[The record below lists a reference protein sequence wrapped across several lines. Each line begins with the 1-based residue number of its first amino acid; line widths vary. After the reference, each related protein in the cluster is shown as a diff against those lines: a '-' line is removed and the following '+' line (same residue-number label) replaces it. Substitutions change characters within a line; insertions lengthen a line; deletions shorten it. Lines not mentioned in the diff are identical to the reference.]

1 MDVALWTGWGIRVAV
16 GFLPVG
22 FFLAGLVGL
31 DSFKLVRMRLIL
43 WMLACGVLAAGA
55 SYAANRLLMETG
67 HVDATMLRRFAAPF
81 IEECLKGLPLL
92 LLLRSGRSGFIVDA
106 AIYGFAVGAGFALV
120 ENVYYFLSLPQASVA
135 LWIVR
140 GFGTA
145 VMHGG
150 TTAIL
155 AMTTKALFD
164 RNESTAWFLALPGL
178 VVALGIHGTFN
189 AFLLPPMGSA
199 VAVLLILP
207 PLMFLAFGQSETYLR
222 GWLGRGFDLHADL
235 LEAIQSGCFS
245 DTRPGRYLLV
255 FKDHFDGPIM
265 ADMLCYLRLCT
276 ELSLQAKGM
285 LMLRENGLPVR
296 KDPELGEKLA
306 ELRYL
311 RNSIGRTGEMA
322 LSPLLQLKNHDLWQ
336 LENMQET

>member
-1 MDVALWTGWGIRVAV
+1 MVEGDVTGAVVRVGL

-22 FFLAGLVGL
+22 FFLTGLVGL

-55 SYAANRLLMETG
+55 SYASNRLFVEVG
-67 HVDATMLRRFAAPF
+67 HLDSARLRHFAAPF
-81 IEECLKGLPLL
+81 IEECLKGLSIILI
-92 LLLRSGRSGFIVDA
+92 LRSGRTGFIVDA

-155 AMTTKALFD
+155 AMATKALFD
-164 RNESTAWFLALPGL
+164 RQESTAWFLALPGL
-178 VVALGIHGTFN
+178 VVAFSIHATFN
-189 AFLLPPMGSA
+189 AFLLPPMWSA
-199 VAVLLILP
+199 VAVLLVLP
-207 PLMFLAFGQSETYLR
+207 PLMFLVFGQSEAYLR
-222 GWLGRGFDLHADL
+222 AWLGRGFDLHADL
-235 LEAIQSGCFS
+235 LEAIQSGGFS

-255 FKDHFDGPIM
+255 FKDHFDGPIL

-276 ELSLQAKGM
+276 ELSLRAKGI

-296 KDPELGEKLA
+296 KDPEIGEKLA

-311 RNSIGRTGEMA
+311 RTSIGRTGEMA

-336 LENMQET
+336 LENLEGT